1 MIPTR
6 VARLSLLVAVLA
18 LGLGA
23 CASREQW
30 AEWRSHS
37 SHFASGEHMGFSV
50 KNQGS
55 SPRVSRQDQRAA
67 SAQSWWGKTVIARP
81 DQIFEN

>member
-1 MIPTR
+1 MTSQR
-6 VARLSLLVAVLA
+6 LARRSLLILVLI

-23 CASREQW
+23 CASSQEW

-37 SHFASGEHMGFSV
+37 SHFASGEHMRFSL

-55 SPRVSRQDQRAA
+55 TPRVSRQDMRVAG
-67 SAQSWWGKTVIARP
+67 AQSWWGKTVIARA

>member
-1 MIPTR
+1 MIPSR
-6 VARLSLLVAVLA
+6 VARLSLLMAVFVF
-18 LGLGA
+18 GLGA
-23 CASREQW
+23 CASREEW

-37 SHFASGEHMGFSV
+37 SHFASNEHMGFSL

-55 SPRVSRQDQRAA
+55 KPRVSRQDLRVAG
-67 SAQSWWGKTVIARP
+67 AQSWWGRTVIARP